1 MKIAV
6 VYGGRGLIED
16 PTLYVLEKMQMVM
29 DELRVDVER
38 INLYEQKNQISTLPA
53 TLKDCDGLIL
63 AVSLEWFG
71 IGGYMQEFLDAC
83 WLYGDK
89 DQMQHIYMM
98 PVVLATTSGELDA
111 MTSLMKAWEV
121 LGGLPAEGICA
132 YVENPIDFELNKD
145 YGKLIEKKTE
155 QLYRTINQKM
165 TVLPSSST
173 VIRIKVQK
181 PKSIDLTPQES
192 EQLSKFVSDDTYVKQ
207 QKEDIEEL
215 AAMFKSMLNEDE
227 PEAPAKSSVQEPFEA
242 LPQNTTVKSVKAET
256 PKQVDPTTTMKT
268 ATSISEDVKAELSAV
283 IGGAPAATA
292 AKNKVST
299 ANSTANSTVNSN
311 LTSASPAA
319 PVTTEPVPVQPQ
331 RRVTPNERI
340 KATAIPRDFQDRFKQ
355 NFYPE
360 SGFSGSYIITIT
372 DKDDILKL
380 SIANDSLEI
389 SSILAEET
397 GDVMIRMSSGVL
409 SRITIGEMTFQ
420 RAFMSGDMKM
430 KGDFKKLR
438 TLDQLFRFS

>member
-29 DELRVDVER
+29 EELRVDVER

-89 DQMQHIYMM
+89 DQMQRIYMM

-121 LGGLPAEGICA
+121 LGGLPAEGFCA
-132 YVENPIDFELNKD
+132 YVENPVDFELNKD

-165 TVLPSSST
+165 AVLPSSST
-173 VIRIKVQK
+173 VIRTKVQK

-227 PEAPAKSSVQEPFEA
+227 PEVPAKPSKQDPFEA
-242 LPQNTTVKSVKAET
+242 LTQNATVKSVKTET
-256 PKQVDPTTTMKT
+256 PKPVDPTITMKT
-268 ATSISEDVKAELSAV
+268 NTSISEDVKAELSAV
-283 IGGAPAATA
+283 IGGAPAAIA
-292 AKNKVST
+292 AKNTVGT
-299 ANSTANSTVNSN
+299 VNSVNNTVNSN
-311 LTSASPAA
+311 LPPASPVT
-319 PVTTEPVPVQPQ
+319 PVTTEQAPMQSQ

-340 KATAIPRDFQDRFKQ
+340 KATTIPRDFQDRFKQ

-380 SIANDSLEI
+380 SVADDSLEV
-389 SSILAEET
+389 SSIVAEET